1 MTKPKYFIPIHGEY
15 RHLKKH
21 ARLAQSMGIPEN
33 NIIVADIG
41 NIIELTDEKIEIVGT
56 VPSGRVLIDGLGVGD
71 VGNIVLRDRMHL
83 SQDGLI
89 IAVAIVDDESRY
101 LTTEPE
107 IISRGFVYT
116 KENEE
121 LHSALKQITEETVI
135 REATRSHSTDWE
147 YGAKMALK
155 DALTKYVYEQ
165 TKRKPMILTIV
176 KTIY

>member
-1 MTKPKYFIPIHGEY
+1 M
-15 RHLKKH
+15 
-21 ARLAQSMGIPEN
+21 
-33 NIIVADIG
+33 
-41 NIIELTDEKIEIVGT
+41 
-56 VPSGRVLIDGLGVGD
+56 IDGLGVGD

-121 LHSALKQITEETVI
+121 LYLALKQITEETVI
-135 REATRSHSTDWE
+135 REAIRSHSPDWE
-147 YGAKMALK
+147 HSAKTALK
-155 DALTKYVYEQ
+155 DV
-165 TKRKPMILTIV
+165 
-176 KTIY
+176 